1 MMIIAIINLNFINP
15 PFDQCATYF
24 FIIIHSNKVLV
35 EVLLLLTA
43 LAHVSDINSSEYKKV
58 SNKSITKTK
67 NSSLDSFRLFSFVF
81 DALLFIGQKVNFTLF
96 FCLIDLLA
104 FLYCC

>member
-1 MMIIAIINLNFINP
+1 MISFTDLCPIKFYHHDDYCNHKFKFINP

-43 LAHVSDINSSEYKKV
+43 LAHVSHINSSEYKKV

-67 NSSLDSFRLFSFVF
+67 NSSLDRFRLFSFVF
-81 DALLFIGQKVNFTLF
+81 DALLFIGQKS
-96 FCLIDLLA
+96 
-104 FLYCC
+104 